1 VLLWGDPNWDTI
13 IFECQAAQIVSPPL
27 LQKLIED
34 MSRWNNGYFQGA
46 KMYLRLPPLPKG
58 AVMVGFS
65 QKAPV
70 PWQFDIGPQVRF
82 SAVLHGAYAYFTV
95 SFSSVL
101 GSQPEE
107 LKDIP
112 ERFPP
117 LETRIAAWPTSRL
130 VEEIGKYVGTFLHP
144 SEKRDY
150 ILFRELLTRDDFG
163 PVDLKVL
170 LSHRNA
176 CEWKQ
181 SARSFTEA
189 AAKAHRAE
197 EFARLTEEYF
207 SKQSE
212 CPI

>member
-1 VLLWGDPNWDTI
+1 MCILQCLVQFGSWL
-13 IFECQAAQIVSPPL
+13 AAQRT
-27 LQKLIED
+27 QGY
-34 MSRWNNGYFQGA
+34 SRA
-46 KMYLRLPPLPKG
+46 LP
-58 AVMVGFS
+58 S
-65 QKAPV
+65 
-70 PWQFDIGPQVRF
+70 IGNENCCR
-82 SAVLHGAYAYFTV
+82 
-95 SFSSVL
+95 
-101 GSQPEE
+101 
-107 LKDIP
+107 
-112 ERFPP
+112 
-117 LETRIAAWPTSRL
+117 PTSRL